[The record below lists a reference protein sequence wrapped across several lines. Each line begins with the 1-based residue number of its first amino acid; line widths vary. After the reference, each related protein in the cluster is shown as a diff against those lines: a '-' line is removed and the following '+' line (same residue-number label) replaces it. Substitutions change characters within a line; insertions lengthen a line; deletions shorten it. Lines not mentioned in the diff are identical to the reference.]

1 MYTFEK
7 SIFINLPQ
15 QEVFDYLTDPANDG
29 KWRKTSV
36 SSEWTSEGPVGV
48 GSTQHSVDKFLGRN
62 IESDSEITV
71 WDPPNE
77 YGWKSVGGP
86 IPYEL
91 SMKFTPDGGGT
102 QISFGGQ
109 AELGGLAAE
118 HALDHGV
125 EHDVGEGLA
134 EVGEAQRALATG
146 SIG

>member
-1 MYTFEK
+1 MYNFEK
-7 SIFINLPQ
+7 TIIINLPQ

-109 AELGGLAAE
+109 AELGGFLK
-118 HALDHGV
+118 
-125 EHDVGEGLA
+125 LA
-134 EVGEAQRALATG
+134 EGMAGKQMEKQMDDDFNNLKAVLEAG
-146 SIG
+146 

>member
-7 SIFINLPQ
+7 TITINRPQ

-36 SSEWTSEGPVGV
+36 SSEWTSDGPVGV

-77 YGWKSVGGP
+77 YGWKSIGGP

-91 SMKFTPDGGGT
+91 SMKFTPDGEGT

-109 AELGGLAAE
+109 AELGGFLK
-118 HALDHGV
+118 
-125 EHDVGEGLA
+125 LA
-134 EVGEAQRALATG
+134 EGMAGKQMEKQMDDDFNNLKKVLEAG
-146 SIG
+146 

>member
-1 MYTFEK
+1 M
-7 SIFINLPQ
+7 
-15 QEVFDYLTDPANDG
+15 TDPANDG

-109 AELGGLAAE
+109 AELGGFLK
-118 HALDHGV
+118 
-125 EHDVGEGLA
+125 LA
-134 EVGEAQRALATG
+134 EGMAGKQMEKQMDDDFNNLKAVLEAG
-146 SIG
+146 

>member
-7 SIFINLPQ
+7 TIIINLPQ

-91 SMKFTPDGGGT
+91 SMKFTPYGGGT

-109 AELGGLAAE
+109 AELGGFLK
-118 HALDHGV
+118 
-125 EHDVGEGLA
+125 LA
-134 EVGEAQRALATG
+134 EGMAGKQMEKQMDDDFNNLKAVLEAG
-146 SIG
+146 

>member
-1 MYTFEK
+1 
-7 SIFINLPQ
+7 
-15 QEVFDYLTDPANDG
+15 
-29 KWRKTSV
+29 V

-109 AELGGLAAE
+109 AELGGFLK
-118 HALDHGV
+118 
-125 EHDVGEGLA
+125 LA
-134 EVGEAQRALATG
+134 EGMAGKQMEKQMDDDFNNLKAVLEAG
-146 SIG
+146 

>member
-7 SIFINLPQ
+7 TIIINLPQ

-109 AELGGLAAE
+109 AELGGFLK
-118 HALDHGV
+118 
-125 EHDVGEGLA
+125 LA
-134 EVGEAQRALATG
+134 EGMAGKQMEKQMDDDFNNLKAVLEAG
-146 SIG
+146 